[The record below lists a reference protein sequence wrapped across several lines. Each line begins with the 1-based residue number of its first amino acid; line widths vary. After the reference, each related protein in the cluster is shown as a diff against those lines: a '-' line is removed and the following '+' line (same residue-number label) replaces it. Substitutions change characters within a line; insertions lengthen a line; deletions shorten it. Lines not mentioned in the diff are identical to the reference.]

1 MSQAALWD
9 NMKIDL
15 NCDMGEGLDE
25 VDEAI
30 MPYITSASIACA
42 AHAGSA
48 QIMRKTVQLAKRHEV
63 MVGAHPGWPDRE
75 GFGRREMSFIPD
87 EAEALVLDQIKAL
100 AAIARIEKVV
110 LHHVKPHGALYNQAV
125 KDRGLA
131 DAIARAVSRF
141 SREILL
147 IGLAGS
153 GFVEAGLQVGL
164 RVAHEAF
171 PDRNY
176 NPDGTLVPRSQDHA
190 LLESPEEIAA
200 HAVRLVRD
208 GIQFAGRRIHPDTL
222 CLHGDHMLAVE
233 NARQVRV
240 RLEENGIQVGP

>member
-1 MSQAALWD
+1 
-9 NMKIDL
+9 MKIDL

-63 MVGAHPGWPDRE
+63 TVGAHPGWPDRE
-75 GFGRREMSFIPD
+75 GFGRREMLFLPD

-100 AAIARIEKVV
+100 AAIARTEKVV

-131 DAIARAVSRF
+131 DAIARAVSR
-141 SREILL
+141 
-147 IGLAGS
+147 
-153 GFVEAGLQVGL
+153 
-164 RVAHEAF
+164 
-171 PDRNY
+171 
-176 NPDGTLVPRSQDHA
+176 
-190 LLESPEEIAA
+190 
-200 HAVRLVRD
+200 
-208 GIQFAGRRIHPDTL
+208 
-222 CLHGDHMLAVE
+222 
-233 NARQVRV
+233 
-240 RLEENGIQVGP
+240 